1 MSVSRQSSAVG
12 VVRRPLERLMPSAA
26 HEDRGH
32 VEVGQGLVAEG
43 AAGLAALE
51 DLRERHVEAT
61 GLGERAEYDVRV
73 VGAEAAL
80 ELLLH
85 VLDLCAQARDL
96 SVEVLADLGYV
107 LLEFAT
113 DFVGEAGDLPA
124 QVLK

>member
-1 MSVSRQSSAVG
+1 
-12 VVRRPLERLMPSAA
+12 
-26 HEDRGH
+26 
-32 VEVGQGLVAEG
+32 
-43 AAGLAALE
+43 
-51 DLRERHVEAT
+51 
-61 GLGERAEYDVRV
+61 VRV

-96 SVEVLADLGYV
+96 SIEVLADLGYV

>member
-12 VVRRPLERLMPSAA
+12 VVRRPLE
-26 HEDRGH
+26 
-32 VEVGQGLVAEG
+32 
-43 AAGLAALE
+43 
-51 DLRERHVEAT
+51 
-61 GLGERAEYDVRV
+61 
-73 VGAEAAL
+73 
-80 ELLLH
+80 LLLH

-96 SVEVLADLGYV
+96 PIEVLADLGYV